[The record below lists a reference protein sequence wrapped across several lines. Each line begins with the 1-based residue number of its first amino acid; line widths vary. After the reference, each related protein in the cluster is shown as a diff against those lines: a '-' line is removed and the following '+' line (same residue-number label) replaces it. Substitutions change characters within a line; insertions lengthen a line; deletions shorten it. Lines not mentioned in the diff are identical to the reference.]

1 MLRISRLIR
10 LKPLCRAT
18 ALRAEPM
25 QHSARMFCKLS
36 DARLATASQQQDPN
50 AKAAVA
56 VTSALAL
63 LGGLALAEAARPWV
77 GAGRGLVQLCLWLYW
92 GINPWSDTNT
102 QPSLPNTNTGSEQMQ
117 FTMEAIDSCK
127 AAPPPPTNSGHLQQ
141 RQLRRLRALQVEIEE
156 MRVGAQGLVK
166 LREQI
171 RETRE
176 AQHREFAPRKC
187 SIKEALAPERRRL
200 KARQNELKKQRRKWK
215 KLSWWRQKPSL
226 WQRREV
232 DAEFEELER
241 RLASLERD
249 RSRQLQVVRSAEVSS
264 TTHQRLSELQ
274 RQLGREVLRTQCV
287 HRLKHWSSDALRL
300 QRMQGE
306 VRNMQQQSGGS
317 LGHRE
322 MALLNGAL
330 AALVERL
337 AERDCREDRGG
348 DQTQERRAMRRVAS
362 GAA

>member
-1 MLRISRLIR
+1 
-10 LKPLCRAT
+10 
-18 ALRAEPM
+18 
-25 QHSARMFCKLS
+25 
-36 DARLATASQQQDPN
+36 
-50 AKAAVA
+50 
-56 VTSALAL
+56 
-63 LGGLALAEAARPWV
+63 
-77 GAGRGLVQLCLWLYW
+77 
-92 GINPWSDTNT
+92 
-102 QPSLPNTNTGSEQMQ
+102 MQ

-200 KARQNELKKQRRKWK
+200 KARQKELKKQRRKWT
-215 KLSWWRQKPSL
+215 KLSS

-232 DAEFEELER
+232 DAEFEELEP

-249 RSRQLQVVRSAEVSS
+249 RSRQLQVVRSAETSS

-306 VRNMQQQSGGS
+306 VRDMQQQSGVS
-317 LGHRE
+317 LGRRE

-348 DQTQERRAMRRVAS
+348 DQAQERRAMRRVAS
-362 GAA
+362 GAV

>member
-1 MLRISRLIR
+1 
-10 LKPLCRAT
+10 
-18 ALRAEPM
+18 
-25 QHSARMFCKLS
+25 
-36 DARLATASQQQDPN
+36 
-50 AKAAVA
+50 
-56 VTSALAL
+56 
-63 LGGLALAEAARPWV
+63 
-77 GAGRGLVQLCLWLYW
+77 
-92 GINPWSDTNT
+92 
-102 QPSLPNTNTGSEQMQ
+102 MQ

-176 AQHREFAPRKC
+176 AQHSEFAPRKC
-187 SIKEALAPERRRL
+187 AIKEALAPERRRL
-200 KARQNELKKQRRKWK
+200 KARQKELKKQRRKWK

-249 RSRQLQVVRSAEVSS
+249 RSRQLQVVRSAEASS

-306 VRNMQQQSGGS
+306 VRDMQQQSGVS
-317 LGHRE
+317 LGRRE

-348 DQTQERRAMRRVAS
+348 DQAQERRAMRRVAS